1 MYKLPFIF
9 FVLIFT
15 FGCKNTATIVSTMPS
30 GVTPASQFIGT
41 YYGDVRELSSIGTQ
55 NSEPVL
61 RRYGVTLNIEQGGS
75 PEQLDL
81 TLKLCNYYNEGT
93 ITLDLTAMI
102 EVTSDGTRANEFEVF
117 SKRFPTQ
124 IFSDRSLVVNGGM
137 GEIDLQSTNILM
149 NLSITTES
157 RDVPEN
163 EVHNVWS
170 MITIDTNAE
179 GAGDPEC

>member
-1 MYKLPFIF
+1 
-9 FVLIFT
+9 
-15 FGCKNTATIVSTMPS
+15 
-30 GVTPASQFIGT
+30 
-41 YYGDVRELSSIGTQ
+41 
-55 NSEPVL
+55 
-61 RRYGVTLNIEQGGS
+61 
-75 PEQLDL
+75 
-81 TLKLCNYYNEGT
+81 
-93 ITLDLTAMI
+93 MI
-102 EVTSDGTRANEFEVF
+102 EVTSDGTRANELEVF
-117 SKRFPTQ
+117 NKRFPTQ
-124 IFSDRSLVVNGGM
+124 IFSDRSLVVNGGL